1 MLLILRKGLEKK
13 PTSFGGEIILDIS
26 NREVQE
32 MSLRIGWGLAKISI
46 EFNQRPCVCVLWN
59 VERLLIE
66 KNGVG

>member
-1 MLLILRKGLEKK
+1 
-13 PTSFGGEIILDIS
+13 
-26 NREVQE
+26 